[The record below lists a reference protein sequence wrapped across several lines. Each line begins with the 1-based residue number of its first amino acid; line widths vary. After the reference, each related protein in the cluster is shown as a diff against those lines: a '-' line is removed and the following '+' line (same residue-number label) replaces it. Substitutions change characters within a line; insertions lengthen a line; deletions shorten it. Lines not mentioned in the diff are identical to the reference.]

1 MGAINIS
8 NPSYAD
14 IVRKY
19 FEDDSTEVFP
29 NGCEEHAK
37 VIIEQIFRH
46 AQDYVY
52 VLSTNLAKSTWNDS
66 VICEA
71 VRGALERGVSVRISI
86 QENTIDA
93 NSLQE
98 LLSEFNIE
106 INLNRDI
113 TLGSNFIVSD
123 DKMFRYEENRD
134 RVEAIASAN
143 YPELAIILRDY
154 YRSNV
159 A

>member
-19 FEDDSTEVFP
+19 FEDDSTEIFP
-29 NGCEEHAK
+29 NGCEQHAK
-37 VIIEQIFRH
+37 VIIEQIFSH
-46 AQDYVY
+46 AEDYVY
-52 VLSTNLAKSTWNDS
+52 VLSTNLAKSIWNDPS
-66 VICEA
+66 ILEA
-71 VRGALERGVSVRISI
+71 VRRALERSVSVRISI
-86 QENTIDA
+86 QRNTSDA
-93 NSLQE
+93 NLLEE

-106 INLNRDI
+106 INVNRDP

-143 YPELAIILRDY
+143 YPELAVILKDY
-154 YRSNV
+154 YISNV